1 MARHET
7 IFDWGIEVLDFLVF
21 IAGVA
26 TAAVAAAGFWSN
38 GRVAILIL
46 GGLPTVFCLAV
57 ALRLCSAAFLKR
69 RLSPRVHVE
78 GDEEGGMLQ
87 AGVAVHEPPAA
98 STPQQ
103 HSASCCHH
111 HFQRLLQRRP

>member
-87 AGVAVHEPPAA
+87 GA
-98 STPQQ
+98 S
-103 HSASCCHH
+103 
-111 HFQRLLQRRP
+111 RGRRP